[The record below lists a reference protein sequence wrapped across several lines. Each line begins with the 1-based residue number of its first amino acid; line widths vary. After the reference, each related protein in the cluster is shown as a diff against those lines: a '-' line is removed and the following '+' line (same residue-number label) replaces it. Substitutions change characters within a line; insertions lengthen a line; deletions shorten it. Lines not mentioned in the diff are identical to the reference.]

1 MLEIIVVDDG
11 SSDGTADRARAA
23 GAQAL
28 VLESGSEGGNPARAR
43 NLGAAAAKGDP
54 IVFLDADCIPAS
66 GWLARLLV
74 AHDGGSSGGRGC
86 AGSAAGCAPHGPL
99 RLLLRL
105 VSRPLR
111 ATLGAVPN
119 HPPGNLS
126 VRRQVF
132 A

>member
-1 MLEIIVVDDG
+1 MRLRNRPELIVPRANIVSVIIPARNEARGIPAVIQAVQAQSPAGWDLEIIVVDDG

-54 IVFLDADCIPAS
+54 IVFLDADCIPES

-74 AHDGGSSGGRGC
+74 AHDGEQR
-86 AGSAAGCAPHGPL
+86 
-99 RLLLRL
+99 
-105 VSRPLR
+105 
-111 ATLGAVPN
+111 
-119 HPPGNLS
+119 
-126 VRRQVF
+126 
-132 A
+132 